1 MKLFQNHHRSERFS
15 DIDDLRVFGARRWK
29 PEFFAHYEHVSNI
42 NVDDLDVAFAV
53 HNARG
58 AGMFKKSLVNNCE
71 VVHNFNPCHSM
82 SVGDI
87 LEHDGKYFMVD
98 PDGLEKVE
106 VQ

>member
-1 MKLFQNHHRSERFS
+1 MKLFQNHHRSERCS
-15 DIDDLRVFGARRWK
+15 DIDDLRVFGAKRWK
-29 PEFFAHYEHVSNI
+29 PEYFAHYEHVSNI
-42 NVDDLDVAFAV
+42 NVDDLEVAFSV

-58 AGMFKKSLVNNCE
+58 AGMFK
-71 VVHNFNPCHSM
+71 NFNPCHSM

-98 PDGLEKVE
+98 PDGFEKVE

>member
-1 MKLFQNHHRSERFS
+1 
-15 DIDDLRVFGARRWK
+15 
-29 PEFFAHYEHVSNI
+29 
-42 NVDDLDVAFAV
+42 
-53 HNARG
+53 
-58 AGMFKKSLVNNCE
+58 MFKNSLVNNCE

-98 PDGLEKVE
+98 PDGFEKVE